1 MQPINFKQHAH
12 KAFQPLLE
20 NKNATLKFPIS
31 TGSEIDPETG
41 NTDSINTFLTFE
53 AILHIAKDTESDT
66 FFPGQDVVGMKL
78 VGRIVNPKNLPPGIC
93 DRTKGTVEFLDGR
106 KGTVVLYLPLANSYV
121 GSELGTKIGLLF
133 TEGAIA

>member
-1 MQPINFKQHAH
+1 MPINFKQHAQ
-12 KAFQPLLE
+12 KALAPLLE
-20 NKNATLKFPIS
+20 NKNATLKFPLL
-31 TGSEIDPETG
+31 TGIEVDPETG

-53 AILHIAKDTESDT
+53 AILHIAKDTESDS

-78 VGRIVNPKNLPPGIC
+78 VGRIVDPKVLPAAIC
-93 DRTKGTVEFLDGR
+93 DRTKGTVEFIDGR
-106 KGTVVLYLPLANSYV
+106 KGVATLYLPPANSYV